1 MAESQ
6 IRQTAYKVWI
16 ADLANGEYINPGG
29 EWVPN
34 YVQVNDKKVSRVNII
49 ANSIAKFQ
57 NEEGTYISL
66 TLDDGSDNITLKV
79 WNEDTK
85 ILEDI
90 GIGDMILTIARVRQ
104 YNNQIYLVPE
114 IVKKLEKPDWMI
126 LRKKELMEEYGERV
140 QAETVQEKPEEEPI
154 ITQQQAT
161 QQPVI
166 QEETIQEE
174 TVEDNS
180 SENERQT
187 ILNLIAKTDTGEG
200 VEITQIATES
210 NLDEQTTNSLIQDL
224 LKEGEIFE
232 IKPGKIKL
240 IE

>member
-1 MAESQ
+1 MAEAQ

-16 ADLANGEYINPGG
+16 ADLVNGEYISPGG

-34 YVQVNDKKVSRVNII
+34 YVQINDKKVSRVNII

-90 GIGDMILTIARVRQ
+90 NIGDMILTIARVKQ
-104 YNNQIYLVPE
+104 YNNQVYLVPE
-114 IVKKLEKPDWMI
+114 IVKKLEKSEWII

-140 QAETVQEKPEEEPI
+140 QTEKVEEKVEEEPI
-154 ITQQQAT
+154 ITE
-161 QQPVI
+161 QPN
-166 QEETIQEE
+166 IQEE

-180 SENERQT
+180 SESERQKLLS
-187 ILNLIAKTDTGEG
+187 IIEKTDSGEG
-200 VEITQIATES
+200 VDITQLATES
-210 NLDEQTTNSLIQDL
+210 NLGEQNTNNLIQDL

-232 IKPGKIKL
+232 IKPGRIKL

>member
-1 MAESQ
+1 MAEAQ

-16 ADLANGEYINPGG
+16 ADLVNGEYISPGG

-34 YVQVNDKKVSRVNII
+34 YVQINDKKVSRVNII

-90 GIGDMILTIARVRQ
+90 NIGDMILTIARVKQ
-104 YNNQIYLVPE
+104 YNNQVYLVPE
-114 IVKKLEKPDWMI
+114 IVKKLEKSEWII

-140 QAETVQEKPEEEPI
+140 QTEKVEEKVEEEPI
-154 ITQQQAT
+154 ITE
-161 QQPVI
+161 QPN
-166 QEETIQEE
+166 IQEE
-174 TVEDNS
+174 TVEENS
-180 SENERQT
+180 SESERQKLLS
-187 ILNLIAKTDTGEG
+187 IIEKTDSGEG
-200 VEITQIATES
+200 VDITQLATES
-210 NLDEQTTNSLIQDL
+210 NLGEQNTNNLIQDL

-232 IKPGKIKL
+232 IKPGRIKL

>member
-140 QAETVQEKPEEEPI
+140 QAETVQEKPEE
-154 ITQQQAT
+154 
-161 QQPVI
+161 V
-166 QEETIQEE
+166 TIQEE

>member
-16 ADLANGEYINPGG
+16 ADLVNGEYINPEG
-29 EWVPN
+29 EWVPS
-34 YVQVNDKKVSRVNII
+34 YVQINNKKVSRVNIV

-66 TLDDGSDNITLKV
+66 TLDDGSDNIPLKV

-85 ILEDI
+85 ILEEVN
-90 GIGDMILTIARVRQ
+90 IGDMILTVARVRQ

-114 IVKKLEKPDWMI
+114 IIKKLEKSDWMV
-126 LRKKELMEEYGERV
+126 LRKKELMAEYGERI

-154 ITQQQAT
+154 IITP
-161 QQPVI
+161 QP
-166 QEETIQEE
+166 TLQEE

-180 SENERQT
+180 SENERQK
-187 ILNLIAKTDTGEG
+187 ILSIIEKTDSGEG
-200 VEITQIATES
+200 VEITQLTTES
-210 NLDEQTTNSLIQDL
+210 DLGEQTTSNLIQEL

-232 IKPGKIKL
+232 IKPGRIKL